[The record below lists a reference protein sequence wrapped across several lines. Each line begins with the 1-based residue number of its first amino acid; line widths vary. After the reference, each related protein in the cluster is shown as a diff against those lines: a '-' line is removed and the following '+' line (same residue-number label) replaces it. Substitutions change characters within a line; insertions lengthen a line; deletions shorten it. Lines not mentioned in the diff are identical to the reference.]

1 MTVEEDIYNCTEITY
16 DGQVIR
22 EDDDGLTPE
31 EKKEQQYKKNKA
43 LNSYFVSL
51 IVFTVLAVVIML
63 ISYLLGMFNDNYGG
77 KSVPPKVGGKR
88 FYRK

>member
-31 EKKEQQYKKNKA
+31 EKKEQQYKKNSFSMFLGPKA
-43 LNSYFVSL
+43 FQLRSKIQKKNTPTA
-51 IVFTVLAVVIML
+51 IKNRAQIH
-63 ISYLLGMFNDNYGG
+63 
-77 KSVPPKVGGKR
+77 
-88 FYRK
+88 